1 LKFGFRS
8 LALLLAGAVIGI
20 LGSLLVGRM
29 GFSYALIRALVAI
42 FVLLLVLGTNTDSRI
57 IHVYHLLKRKNNLK
71 SMH

>member
-1 LKFGFRS
+1 MKFGFRS